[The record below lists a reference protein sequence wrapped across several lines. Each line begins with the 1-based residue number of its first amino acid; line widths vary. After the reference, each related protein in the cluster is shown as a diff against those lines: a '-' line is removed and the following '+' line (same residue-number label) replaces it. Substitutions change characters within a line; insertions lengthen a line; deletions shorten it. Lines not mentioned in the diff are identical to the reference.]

1 MKNIVIIGGSRG
13 IGKAIVNEQLKNNF
27 VHSLSRSKSEI
38 LHVNLKQ
45 YSVDILEDELPYIES
60 VDTLIYCPGSIT
72 LKSIQNLTLD
82 TFRNDYEIN
91 VIGAVRAIQHY
102 LPSLKQAPNS
112 NILLFSTVAVKL
124 GMPFHASI
132 AAAKAGVEG
141 LVRTLGAELAS
152 TVRVNAIAP
161 TITETD
167 LSSQILR
174 NDRMKILMRE
184 RHPRKNYL
192 QPEEVA
198 GMANYLISDAAKS
211 ISGQIFE
218 MDYGM
223 VSFKI

>member
-1 MKNIVIIGGSRG
+1 MKNIVIVGGSKG
-13 IGKAIVNEQLKNNF
+13 IGKAILEKQVQDNY
-27 VHSLSRSKSEI
+27 VHNLSRSQPEI
-38 LHVNLKQ
+38 SNFNLKH
-45 YSVDILEDELPYIES
+45 YSVNILEDELPTIEE

-72 LKSIQNLTLD
+72 LKPILNLTLD

-91 VIGAVRAIQHY
+91 VIGAVRAIQHF
-102 LPSLKQAPNS
+102 LPPLKKSPNA

-161 TITETD
+161 TITETE
-167 LSSQILR
+167 LSSSILR
-174 NDRMKILMRE
+174 NDRMKLLMKE
-184 RHPRKNYL
+184 RHPLKNYL

-198 GMANYLISDAAKS
+198 GLADYLISDSAKS
-211 ISGQIFE
+211 ISGQVFQ